1 MLMHGDEPIE
11 VTLPITVDLEVIE
24 SDISTKTAT
33 ITPQSKSSVVETGY
47 RIDTPSFIKVGDVI
61 KVDTRTGSYIERVST
76 GK

>member
-1 MLMHGDEPIE
+1 
-11 VTLPITVDLEVIE
+11 
-24 SDISTKTAT
+24 
-33 ITPQSKSSVVETGY
+33 VETGA